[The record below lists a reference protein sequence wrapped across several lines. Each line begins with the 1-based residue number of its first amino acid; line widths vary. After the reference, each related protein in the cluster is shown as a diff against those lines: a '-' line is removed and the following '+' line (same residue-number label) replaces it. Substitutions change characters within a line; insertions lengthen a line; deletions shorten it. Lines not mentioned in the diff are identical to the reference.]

1 MCLAIPGKVI
11 ELDENSRLGTV
22 SIMGITR
29 EASFDL
35 TPQVKLGDYV
45 LLHAGFAIE
54 IVDEQQAQETLDLLR
69 EFPELAD
76 TNDFDLNY
84 AFLQKFRHNTLPPMY
99 RLGIG
104 FFAPISDFLFITHTF
119 YRENL
124 LWSIEILSFW

>member
-11 ELDENSRLGTV
+11 ELNENSRLGTV

-54 IVDEQQAQETLDLLR
+54 VIDEQQAQETLDLLR
-69 EFPELAD
+69 EFPELAE
-76 TNDFDLNY
+76 LEG
-84 AFLQKFRHNTLPPMY
+84 A
-99 RLGIG
+99 
-104 FFAPISDFLFITHTF
+104 
-119 YRENL
+119 
-124 LWSIEILSFW
+124 

>member
-11 ELDENSRLGTV
+11 ELNEDSRLGTV

-54 IVDEQQAQETLDLLR
+54 VIDEQQAQETLDLLR
-69 EFPELAD
+69 EFPELAE
-76 TNDFDLNY
+76 LEG
-84 AFLQKFRHNTLPPMY
+84 A
-99 RLGIG
+99 
-104 FFAPISDFLFITHTF
+104 
-119 YRENL
+119 
-124 LWSIEILSFW
+124 